1 MSSKPAWVTDWDL
14 VLPPPP
20 LLTPPKFKRQPGVV
34 HEFNLS
40 TLGSKSQVDLCEFEA
55 SLAYSA
61 SSRTART
68 TQRNPV
74 GKTNKQTNE
83 RTNKTSL
90 GSWFSPPTMGSEDA
104 ALMATKI
111 VCQSVF
117 CQ

>member
-68 TQRNPV
+68 TQRNPYL
-74 GKTNKQTNE
+74 KNKNKQTN
-83 RTNKTSL
+83 NKMSSKTKLHSFEGRVVQQLTSS
-90 GSWFSPPTMGSEDA
+90 GQDW
-104 ALMATKI
+104 
-111 VCQSVF
+111 
-117 CQ
+117 